1 MTALLSLRNARVAY
15 GAVVAVE
22 GVDLDVG
29 EGELVTLLG
38 ANGAGKSS
46 LLRALS
52 GLEKLEGEATFLGR
66 DLHTIT
72 PADRARLG
80 LVHVPEGRGIF
91 APLSVE
97 ENLQLGGLRLS
108 RAALAAA
115 QKDLDFM
122 RLDADAFAAWERA
135 LGPEPLDPELT
146 AERFSGII
154 RGSSSAVKSIL
165 MDQKRLA
172 GVGNIYANEALW
184 RARVRPARR
193 GAQVTHPQCAVLLG
207 ELRAVLTESI
217 ALRGTTFRDY
227 RDAYGGRG
235 GFAEKLQAYGRE
247 GAPCV
252 RCGAALAATHAIEG
266 RQTVWCR
273 SCQR

>member
-52 GLEKLEGEATFLGR
+52 GLEKLEGEATFVGR
-66 DLHTIT
+66 DLHAIK

-97 ENLQLGGLRLS
+97 ENLRLGGLRLP

-115 QKDLDFM
+115 L
-122 RLDADAFAAWERA
+122 ADVFARFPVLSQRRTQAAGTLSGGEQQMLALGRA
-135 LGPEPLDPELT
+135 LCAQPRLLLLDEPSLGLAPQITERVFSTIAEIHRRGT
-146 AERFSGII
+146 ALLIVEQN
-154 RGSSSAVKSIL
+154 A
-165 MDQKRLA
+165 RLA
-172 GVGNIYANEALW
+172 LSIAD
-184 RARVRPARR
+184 R
-193 GAQVTHPQCAVLLG
+193 GYVLSAGRVTHH
-207 ELRAVLTESI
+207 
-217 ALRGTTFRDY
+217 
-227 RDAYGGRG
+227 
-235 GFAEKLQAYGRE
+235 
-247 GAPCV
+247 
-252 RCGAALAATHAIEG
+252 GAAATLAESDEVKKAYLGI
-266 RQTVWCR
+266 V
-273 SCQR
+273 